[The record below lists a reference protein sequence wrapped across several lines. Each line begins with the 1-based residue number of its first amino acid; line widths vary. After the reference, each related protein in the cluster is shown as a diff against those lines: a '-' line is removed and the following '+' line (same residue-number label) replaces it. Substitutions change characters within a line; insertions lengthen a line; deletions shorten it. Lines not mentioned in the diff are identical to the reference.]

1 MLNIAKAI
9 VKKSAI
15 EKGNKMSELLNGVEE
30 IITVAI
36 PKGRTYLSPKERNGY
51 ADQLLSTD
59 NLGDSII
66 GEFAGYSI
74 NSPYSEVYLK
84 YVMTPM
90 YSDNFGITFKG
101 LEGFTSF
108 SGEIY
113 RICQLIKQDK
123 MRHVRSI
130 DIQDFP
136 VGNIGIDESY
146 WVNHIEIV
154 NSYSPDEYTYQ
165 VGYVEYERLYSTIL
179 HSKKPNSEMSWDRE
193 FYGVRPVIYLPL
205 PDSVSNNDA
214 MELASESFI
223 LGK

>member
-1 MLNIAKAI
+1 
-9 VKKSAI
+9 
-15 EKGNKMSELLNGVEE
+15 MSELLNGVEE
-30 IITVAI
+30 IITVPI
-36 PKGRTYLSPKERNGY
+36 PKGRTYLSPKEKNGY

-123 MRHVRSI
+123 MSHVMSI
-130 DIQDFP
+130 NGSDFP
-136 VGNIGIDESY
+136 VGNIEIDEPY

-154 NSYSPDEYTYQ
+154 NSYSPDEYTYR
-165 VGYVEYERLYSTIL
+165 GGFVEYGMQYSEIFYCKETDFE
-179 HSKKPNSEMSWDRE
+179 KSWKSG

-205 PDSVSNNDA
+205 PDSVSYNDA
-214 MELASESFI
+214 MELAYESFI